1 MTIYSLD
8 VLLLS
13 VIKLHWMLRQEIN
26 KRMISCWRIGC
37 LETKKHWIFVPDCR
51 MNLLTA
57 VMLCEIRLIR
67 FIDKSICLVIN
78 DGVVLKGMTVKL
90 ENHDRKVEPTLKNI
104 ILLLLVL
111 TGEGMIDHLDW
122 ILNHIYHA
130 FIDSHFTLLKPHGIC
145 CTLIPF
151 QMIKKPYPLY
161 YFNFKIC

>member
-1 MTIYSLD
+1 MLKD
-8 VLLLS
+8 WLPRDKKALNLCFRLQDES
-13 VIKLHWMLRQEIN
+13 VKGSHVVWDKINSFHWQEY
-26 KRMISCWRIGC
+26 
-37 LETKKHWIFVPDCR
+37 
-51 MNLLTA
+51 
-57 VMLCEIRLIR
+57 
-67 FIDKSICLVIN
+67 LVIN

>member
-1 MTIYSLD
+1 
-8 VLLLS
+8 
-13 VIKLHWMLRQEIN
+13 
-26 KRMISCWRIGC
+26 
-37 LETKKHWIFVPDCR
+37 

-111 TGEGMIDHLDW
+111 TGEGMIDHLD
-122 ILNHIYHA
+122 
-130 FIDSHFTLLKPHGIC
+130 
-145 CTLIPF
+145 
-151 QMIKKPYPLY
+151 
-161 YFNFKIC
+161 